1 LGNVAIA
8 NAKLAYQTYLELC
21 RTPAW
26 QRLAA
31 KGAHPQRLLWA
42 STSTKNPRYRDVR
55 YVEEL
60 IGPDTVNT
68 ITPSTLEAFRD
79 HGRLRASLE
88 ERVEDARG
96 ILEALQRTGIS
107 LREVTD
113 TLVEE
118 GVTQF
123 NAAFD
128 RLLSAVEKERRN
140 ELTTMLDRQCYTLPV
155 RPRRQGRGRRG

>member
-1 LGNVAIA
+1 MIAKRLAAATDASAPHIIDQPPGNVAIA
-8 NAKLAYQTYLELC
+8 NAKLAYQRYLEFC

-60 IGPDTVNT
+60 IGRDTVNT
-68 ITPSTLEAFRD
+68 IPPATLEAFRD

-88 ERVEDARG
+88 AGCRRRAR
-96 ILEALQRTGIS
+96 ESSRRWSAW
-107 LREVTD
+107 
-113 TLVEE
+113 
-118 GVTQF
+118 
-123 NAAFD
+123 AF
-128 RLLSAVEKERRN
+128 RSMTSPTRSSKTA
-140 ELTTMLDRQCYTLPV
+140 
-155 RPRRQGRGRRG
+155 